1 MKILLIIAIAFLL
14 SACGKRDSPE
24 PYEYPEEPPVEPAP
38 TPPDPKP
45 IPAPPQP
52 QPQPVPP
59 GEPAPTIPV
68 PSPPSSPGAQIPD
81 IRPALVPCPDP
92 ETRQIGRVFLKGC
105 SESRRLLIVL
115 NGTNATCRFYGR
127 VIETGVAK
135 GYWVACPESK
145 NTGNG
150 EDGLAAYH
158 AAIESGIDVKYV
170 LVSGHSQ
177 GGVGAVA
184 TAWILQ
190 KAFPKLEVDTM
201 AVMPAFFM
209 NRDFPKYASELVGQ
223 KLVICGRWDF
233 VVPCMGVWRGY
244 AALQEPKQ
252 FTTIYNGHFSPQRA
266 WAGWLDLFD

>member
-1 MKILLIIAIAFLL
+1 MKIIVSVVALMVLF
-14 SACGKRDSPE
+14 SCGKRDAAE
-24 PYEYPEEPPVEPAP
+24 PYEYPESPPPSDPAP
-38 TPPDPKP
+38 EPDLPP
-45 IPAPPQP
+45 IPIPVPVPAPEVPQP
-52 QPQPVPP
+52 LPP
-59 GEPAPTIPV
+59 GEPAPTIPA
-68 PSPPSSPGAQIPD
+68 PAPDPGIPA
-81 IRPALVPCPDP
+81 IRPALVPCQTP
-92 ETRQIGRVFLKGC
+92 ETRQIGNVFLKGC

-158 AAIESGIDVKYV
+158 AAVESGIDVKYV

-201 AVMPAFFM
+201 AIMPAWGM
-209 NRDFPKYASELVGQ
+209 NRDFPKYASELQGM
-223 KLVICGRWDF
+223 KLVICGRFDF
-233 VVPCMGVWRGY
+233 VVPCMGVWRGF
-244 AALQEPKQ
+244 AALSEPKQ

-266 WAGWLDLFD
+266 WAGWLKLFD